1 MTNIDLP
8 SRIKEAIREQHGK
21 VNRLNTARIPLCLP
35 PEAKTPLLYA
45 LGLSRYAEIYLGL
58 EKTWLAE
65 IGDPIEWIESTSDN
79 LDSFEGSKERIQ
91 TVLRLIYLPEL
102 LRTKRFEADFLALQ
116 SLDPDIAVLNT
127 GEENAGRKFRQYIEE
142 DLPMKPLLLVAY
154 IWVMYQALFNGGL
167 FIRMQLLKAGPEF
180 WGMSAKTMNPAA
192 LPAPLSFWHVDAEE
206 STKTSFRSRMNMAD
220 KLLTEAEREEIMQE
234 AVEILCRCELITLQ
248 LDADIRAR
256 MMA

>member
-1 MTNIDLP
+1 
-8 SRIKEAIREQHGK
+8 
-21 VNRLNTARIPLCLP
+21 
-35 PEAKTPLLYA
+35 
-45 LGLSRYAEIYLGL
+45 
-58 EKTWLAE
+58 
-65 IGDPIEWIESTSDN
+65 
-79 LDSFEGSKERIQ
+79 
-91 TVLRLIYLPEL
+91 
-102 LRTKRFEADFLALQ
+102 
-116 SLDPDIAVLNT
+116 
-127 GEENAGRKFRQYIEE
+127 
-142 DLPMKPLLLVAY
+142 
-154 IWVMYQALFNGGL
+154 MYQALFNGGL

-192 LPAPLSFWHVDAEE
+192 LPATLSFWHVDAEE